1 MEPINTGRPEA
12 VWRGAHPAL
21 WIAIFGGLIAFAWEM
36 FQLPFYSTDGLGPVE
51 AAYRCGLA
59 SFGDAGIMVAAYLGA
74 SLENRRTPWL
84 VDWPISRFLIYLA
97 IGLAITSVV
106 EILAVGAAWGWTYS
120 PTMPLVPGTKI
131 GLVPIIMWVL
141 VPTAT
146 LWLSR
151 KMGLGSA

>member
-1 MEPINTGRPEA
+1 
-12 VWRGAHPAL
+12 
-21 WIAIFGGLIAFAWEM
+21 
-36 FQLPFYSTDGLGPVE
+36 
-51 AAYRCGLA
+51 
-59 SFGDAGIMVAAYLGA
+59 MVAAYLGA
-74 SLENRRTPWL
+74 SLGNRRTPWI

-141 VPTAT
+141 VPTVT

>member
-1 MEPINTGRPEA
+1 
-12 VWRGAHPAL
+12 
-21 WIAIFGGLIAFAWEM
+21 
-36 FQLPFYSTDGLGPVE
+36 
-51 AAYRCGLA
+51 
-59 SFGDAGIMVAAYLGA
+59 
-74 SLENRRTPWL
+74 L